1 MPQTRSYILIITGV
15 ILIISAFVLNTPF
28 ILPRELWLV
37 LGLLSL
43 CAGILFLLKQKFT
56 AATTPNTPPKDW
68 EKLRQSGHHISINL
82 DNCEVKQRSFQQ
94 DAQDEF
100 IPSQSASIDAL
111 FQPQSSSGKQDIQQ
125 TYIVVEEVFNGIPY
139 KFVSYPTPLDPVTVK
154 MRIDQR
160 GGDLFIDKANPSIY
174 FFQLPF

>member
-1 MPQTRSYILIITGV
+1 MPKTLSYLVIAIGATLITI
-15 ILIISAFVLNTPF
+15 AF
-28 ILPRELWLV
+28 ILNSSFIFPRELWLV
-37 LGLLSL
+37 LGLISL

-56 AATTPNTPPKDW
+56 AFTTPTTPTKDW
-68 EKLRQSGHHISINL
+68 EKLRQSGHHIRINL

-111 FQPQSSSGKQDIQQ
+111 FHPKSSSGKQDIQQ

-154 MRIDQR
+154 MRIEQR

-174 FFQLPF
+174 YFQLPY